1 MAKFGEY
8 DIKLEK
14 ADEKGMMDAELM
26 LKYLSKAKKAICEIV
41 LPRGFGSGFFCK
53 IPYTEDNN
61 HFMPVLIT
69 CYHVLTRELIKKGN
83 IEIIIDKEPKTI
95 SLVKRKIWIDSEMD
109 FTCIEIKEKEDNID
123 TFFNLDE
130 NVINFNYTND
140 FYKNQKVLVYGINKN
155 NLAYDP
161 GLIKLIKDY
170 SFAYNAN
177 TYPGCSG
184 GCIANYDNNC
194 IIGIHKGEIL
204 TGNNKAV
211 NAGIFIKEVI
221 RSILTNVKNS
231 NNNI

>member
-41 LPRGFGSGFFCK
+41 FPRGFGSGFFCK

-109 FTCIEIKEKEDNID
+109 FTCIEIKEKEDDID

-161 GLIKLIKDY
+161 GLIKQIKDY